1 MDHFYGRP
9 DCTEKEIGMSLEKF
23 QLAVDAFP
31 SVIVI
36 CETILA
42 GSSHFQSDAII

>member
-1 MDHFYGRP
+1 MDHFYERP

-23 QLAVDAFP
+23 QLAVDAFQ